1 MNVLTGHLGAVR
13 PGLTIRIPLN
23 EDYSDLVDMVIG
35 VHVGIPIG

>member
-1 MNVLTGHLGAVR
+1 MNVLTGHLGAMR